1 MILNTLADSLVKIGR
16 DNTIYLGI
24 KTGVSADAFTA
35 SQFVFLRNQRGWI
48 VNGERCV
55 EWKQEGYYE
64 DDKNIYILGPYVEG
78 ITLAEMLQYERGAAF
93 PYLSRLCR
101 ALVVLQE
108 NQHEPP
114 LIHTRTIIF
123 IKNGGVL
130 FLPSSSV
137 RIINDYQSP
146 ADRMQFSEPFNHP
159 ELEGSP
165 ALSFTLATLCYLTLT
180 DHLPWDAE
188 DTETLHS
195 LMHSGVVGDIH
206 MYSPEVRPD
215 INQEIISI
223 LSRRKYNMPP
233 LQYWKRS
240 FIRWLHEGIHR
251 PLNHENRQESIYRAR
266 LILEQRKKN
275 YRRRLL
281 MRNNWGRIVGILV
294 FVTLIATIPS
304 AIIRYAV
311 NTREISGLPPN
322 EVIRL
327 FYGGFNE
334 LDSAIIQD
342 SLAEGYQFTEL
353 DEVHKLYVTSRL
365 RMAFEF
371 QFPFVN
377 PLDWQATGGAPLGK
391 RQSLYGVDMLTIRSL
406 EQSER
411 SARYMVT
418 YRKWGPTSI
427 YQGYRPNGPNNSVAF
442 MRRDLIALRKEK
454 NSWIIYHVER
464 LVNSHL

>member
-1 MILNTLADSLVKIGR
+1 MILNTLADGLVQMRR
-16 DNTIYLGI
+16 DNTLYLGI

-35 SQFVFLRNQRGWI
+35 SQFVFQRNQRGWI
-48 VNGERCV
+48 VDGDRCV
-55 EWKQEGYYE
+55 EWKQVGYYE
-64 DDKNIYILGPYVEG
+64 DDRNIYIFGPYVEG
-78 ITLAEMLQYERGAAF
+78 ITLAELLQYERGAAF

-101 ALVVLQE
+101 VLVTLQE
-108 NQHEPP
+108 SHHEPP
-114 LIHTRTIIF
+114 LIHTRAIIF
-123 IKNGGVL
+123 IKDGRVL

-159 ELEGSP
+159 ELEGSSS
-165 ALSFTLATLCYLTLT
+165 LSFALATLCYLTLT
-180 DHLPWDAE
+180 HHLPWDAE

-195 LMHSGVVGDIH
+195 LMHSGVVGGIH
-206 MYSPEVRPD
+206 MYSPEVRHS
-215 INQEIISI
+215 INQEIIGI

-251 PLNHENRQESIYRAR
+251 PLNREKRQETIYRAR
-266 LILEQRKKN
+266 LIFEQRKKS
-275 YRRRLL
+275 YKRRLL
-281 MRNNWGRIVGILV
+281 MRNNWGRMVGILV
-294 FVTLIATIPS
+294 IVILIATVPL
-304 AIIRYAV
+304 AILRYSI
-311 NTREISGLPPN
+311 NPREINGLPPN

-327 FYGGFNE
+327 FYSGFNE

-342 SLAEGYQFTEL
+342 SLAEGYQFSEL
-353 DEVHKLYVTSRL
+353 DEVQKLYVTSRL
-365 RMAFEF
+365 RMTFEF

-391 RQSLYGVDMLTIRSL
+391 RQSLYGVDMLTIKPL
-406 EQSER
+406 EQSDR
-411 SARYMVT
+411 SARYMIT

-427 YQGYRPNGPNNSVAF
+427 YQGYTPNGPNNSVAF
-442 MRRDLIALRKEK
+442 RRKDLVALRKEK
-454 NSWIIYHVER
+454 NSWVIYHVER